1 MSNKASQE
9 SPSPPPKFA
18 DLPDLVTPDDVSAF
32 LQVSRNTT
40 YELIKTKA
48 LRSVRF
54 GRLIRIPKDA
64 LLGESK

>member
-1 MSNKASQE
+1 MKSSKANK
-9 SPSPPPKFA
+9 PSVPRFA
-18 DLPDLVTPDDVSAF
+18 DLPEMVTPEAAGAF

-40 YELIKTKA
+40 YELIRSKA

-64 LLGESK
+64 LLGESSK